1 MQKQLGRI
9 ERASGRSTKKVAPK
23 KIAPKKLGSSKRTAR
38 KHAHVSVRTRIS
50 PPSSPLTTWESQVA
64 PEAVATTEES
74 AKSIV
79 SSSPLMPWEN
89 RTRVPRVTATT
100 VPEAPPTTANGVQNI
115 ASSRSLMPCEYRT
128 RVLSAARTAIPQ
140 GETSTTKKYWKYVV
154 TETMKLPS
162 MIMSFLGWRTHRMA
176 TQQTQM
182 VLQMLVLNGSV
193 RSGDVEFRY
202 GNSPEEG
209 GVLSRSFAAP
219 PPSDGHPPT
228 SLQAGCAR
236 LRTRGIQLIEEARL
250 QERYAR
256 VQSRGMQLLEWLRR
270 ELTTLSYSSRM

>member
-1 MQKQLGRI
+1 M
-9 ERASGRSTKKVAPK
+9 
-23 KIAPKKLGSSKRTAR
+23 
-38 KHAHVSVRTRIS
+38 S
-50 PPSSPLTTWESQVA
+50 PPSSPLPTWESQARVLSA
-64 PEAVATTEES
+64 AGQAVPEAVATTEEN

-79 SSSPLMPWEN
+79 SSGPLMPWEN
-89 RTRVPRVTATT
+89 RTRVPRVDDTT
-100 VPEAPPTTANGVQNI
+100 VTEAPSTIAESGKNI
-115 ASSRSLMPCEYRT
+115 VSSRFLMPYENRA

-162 MIMSFLGWRTHRMA
+162 MIMSFLGWRTHRVA